1 MEVRK
6 EKIESLK
13 FMRVT
18 AMLLVVLIHVT
29 GGALGKLSPDDPF
42 YFLYLILNRF
52 TRFEGAV
59 FVFLSGLLLF
69 YNYASRPFTRET
81 WENFYKKRFLY
92 ILAPFFVWSIFYEW
106 FAVYIGLRDY
116 EGISPVV
123 KSIVTGQSFYQL
135 YFILILVQLYFLLPL
150 FIYLMHKFH
159 WFKKY
164 LPIIGIVVEVVVQ
177 TVMKQNGIHFGFPLF
192 TVYIASFFFGGWVGV
207 YYPILKKEW
216 SKRWLLLGV
225 MCTIILGLVYTAL
238 YYYRN
243 IIGLTNIPYIPFKL
257 LAVVYFLAACYV
269 LFKVSIWLEHRGSTR
284 LNKWAEHLRI
294 YSFGFYLVHPWLL
307 YVWQQILVPETI
319 TQYHAYMLICY
330 LAVLLS
336 CYLFIR
342 TVHLLFPRA
351 WMLFGKL
358 PQK

>member
-1 MEVRK
+1 MEKQK

-29 GGALGKLSPDDPF
+29 GGALGKLSADEPL
-42 YFLYLILNRF
+42 YFIYLLLNRF

-69 YNYASRPFTRET
+69 YNYASRPFTRNT
-81 WENFYKKRFLY
+81 WRNFYKKRFLY

-106 FAVYIGLRDY
+106 LAIYIDLRTY
-116 EGISPVV
+116 EGIGPIVQ
-123 KSIVTGQSFYQL
+123 SIFTGHSFYQL
-135 YFILILVQLYFLLPL
+135 YFILILVQLYFLLPV
-150 FIYLMHKFH
+150 FIYLVHKFH

-164 LPIIGIVVEVVVQ
+164 LPLIGIAIEVVMQ
-177 TVMKQNGIHFGFPLF
+177 TVMKHYGIHFGFPLF
-192 TVYIASFFFGGWVGV
+192 TVYIASFFFGGWVGI
-207 YYPILKKEW
+207 YYSRLKTEW
-216 SKRWLLLGV
+216 TKRRLLLAV
-225 MCTIILGLVYTAL
+225 IFTTILGLLYTVL

-243 IIGLTNIPYIPFKL
+243 IVGIQDIPYIPFKL
-257 LAVVYFLAACYV
+257 LSVVYFLAACYV
-269 LFKVSIWLEHRGSTR
+269 LFKVSISLEQYGSAR

-307 YVWQQILVPETI
+307 YVWQQILLPET
-319 TQYHAYMLICY
+319 TAQYHIYMLIRY
-330 LAVLLS
+330 ITVLIS

-342 TVHLLFPRA
+342 AVHRLFPRA